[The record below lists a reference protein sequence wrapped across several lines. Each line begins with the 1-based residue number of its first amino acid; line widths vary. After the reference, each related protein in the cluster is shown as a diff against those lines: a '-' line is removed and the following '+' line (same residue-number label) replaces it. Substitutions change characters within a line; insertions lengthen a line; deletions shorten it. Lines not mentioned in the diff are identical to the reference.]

1 MNIALNFLNMNNS
14 RCKKIYSGI
23 GGQAVIEGI
32 MMKNKN
38 EYAVA
43 VRKSN
48 GEIVVKKDNYI
59 MLQERFKILS
69 LPFIRGIFSMVD
81 SLILGS
87 KTLEYSASFFDDEE
101 TEPESKI
108 DKWLNEHLNEK
119 TFGIVM
125 GIITVISVI
134 FALVIFAALPAGI
147 GSLFKKLTNI
157 DNNFV
162 VAFIEGITR
171 IIIFIL
177 YIKLISRMDEIRRT
191 FEYHGSEHKCINCIE
206 NGWDL
211 TVPNVM
217 RASKEHKRCGT
228 SFLVY
233 VMVIS
238 IFLFMFIN
246 PDTMLLKFLSRIIL
260 IPVVAGISY
269 EVLRLMGRFD
279 NALVNIISRPGMW
292 MQGLTT
298 REPDEREVEVA
309 IKAVEEVFD
318 WRKFKKDNF
327 SES

>member
-1 MNIALNFLNMNNS
+1 
-14 RCKKIYSGI
+14 
-23 GGQAVIEGI
+23 
-32 MMKNKN
+32 
-38 EYAVA
+38 
-43 VRKSN
+43 
-48 GEIVVKKDNYI
+48 
-59 MLQERFKILS
+59 
-69 LPFIRGIFSMVD
+69 
-81 SLILGS
+81 
-87 KTLEYSASFFDDEE
+87 
-101 TEPESKI
+101 
-108 DKWLNEHLNEK
+108 
-119 TFGIVM
+119 
-125 GIITVISVI
+125 
-134 FALVIFAALPAGI
+134 
-147 GSLFKKLTNI
+147 
-157 DNNFV
+157 
-162 VAFIEGITR
+162 
-171 IIIFIL
+171 
-177 YIKLISRMDEIRRT
+177 
-191 FEYHGSEHKCINCIE
+191 
-206 NGWDL
+206 
-211 TVPNVM
+211 M

-298 REPDEREVEVA
+298 REPDEKEVEVA